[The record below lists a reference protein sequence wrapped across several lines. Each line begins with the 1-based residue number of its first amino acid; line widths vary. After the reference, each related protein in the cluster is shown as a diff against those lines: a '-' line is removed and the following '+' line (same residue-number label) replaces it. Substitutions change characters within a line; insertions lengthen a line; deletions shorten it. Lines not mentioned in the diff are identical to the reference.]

1 VRIHADVKRERAV
14 YELE

>member
-1 VRIHADVKRERAV
+1 VRVHADVKQERAV